1 MQLKQNV
8 IEQNE
13 NLYYVASCQMWNM
26 LAYNADNMSLS
37 NEKMVSWILS
47 TEVSS
52 PKHLFIFII
61 TGEVIHVNTDQNLW
75 ANQLI
80 FRVVNY

>member
-26 LAYNADNMSLS
+26 LAYYADNTSLS
-37 NEKMVSWILS
+37 NEKVERWAVLKFIHRSELS
-47 TEVSS
+47 
-52 PKHLFIFII
+52 
-61 TGEVIHVNTDQNLW
+61 
-75 ANQLI
+75 
-80 FRVVNY
+80 